1 MASSVSF
8 FGDII
13 SRERRQLATTFARP
27 RSCRQ
32 SSMESRARVMRG
44 SLGTR
49 EREAVVRRMVHA
61 KRVFLAQGRAVSD
74 SLRWAWERMV
84 RKRWRQPRIRSWLVV
99 DCEEVV
105 EVGELRL
112 WRKRLKTGKAWGT
125 TLAWQ
130 APVLSM
136 LAKMWR
142 MLAWRSALIIE
153 GKISDASTRASREFW
168 IR

>member
-1 MASSVSF
+1 
-8 FGDII
+8 
-13 SRERRQLATTFARP
+13 
-27 RSCRQ
+27 
-32 SSMESRARVMRG
+32 MESRARVMSG
-44 SLGTR
+44 SCGTR

-74 SLRWAWERMV
+74 SLRWAWERME
-84 RKRWRQPRIRSWLVV
+84 RKRWRQPRIRSWVVV
-99 DCEEVV
+99 DCEEV
-105 EVGELRL
+105 EIKVGELRL

-130 APVLSM
+130 APVLRM

-142 MLAWRSALIIE
+142 MLAWRSALIME